1 MNLMLQIITINNLTK
16 TIEKTAQVG
25 YCDTFPCKLRGLMF
39 RKRLSLNEGLLLVEK
54 RDSRLDTSIHMF
66 FVPFDLAV
74 FWINA
79 EMTVVDKVIAKSWH
93 PAYFPKADAKFT
105 LEIHP
110 DHFGDYEIGDKVE
123 FKNV

>member
-1 MNLMLQIITINNLTK
+1 MQSPIIVYNLNK
-16 TIEKTAQVG
+16 AIEQPAHVG
-25 YCDTFPCKLRGLMF
+25 YCDSFLCRLRGLMF
-39 RKRLSLNEGLLLVEK
+39 RSRLELNEGLLLVEK

-74 FWINA
+74 IWINSQ
-79 EMTVVDKVIAKSWH
+79 MIVVDKIIAKSWR
-93 PAYFPKADAKFT
+93 PAYFPKADAQYT

-110 DHFGDYEIGDKVE
+110 DRLGDYEIGDKVE